1 MMEVTKD
8 LFELVPD
15 NEKDKE
21 GVARPSMTYLQ
32 DAWRRLKQNKLA
44 LFGLA
49 VIVFMALF
57 AIFVPM
63 FSHYDYSTQDF
74 SIANKGASS
83 AHIFGTDK
91 FGRDIFTRVAYGAR
105 ISLTVALVASALNV
119 LIGIIYG
126 GVSGYFG
133 GWVDMV
139 MMRIVDILNSIPM
152 LIYVILISVALGSR
166 DIKGIIIAMT
176 ISMWTTMARIVR
188 GQILTLKEQEFVLA
202 AKTLGVKPFAIIFR
216 HLIPNSMGSIIVTLT
231 LAIPEAIFT
240 ESFLSFV
247 GVGISAPKAS
257 WGTLASE
264 AVEMMRTHPSQLLI
278 PSLAI
283 CITVFAFNMLG
294 DGLRDALD
302 PKMRK

>member
-1 MMEVTKD
+1 MEFTKD

-44 LFGLA
+44 LLGLA
-49 VIVFMALF
+49 VIILMTLA
-57 AIFVPM
+57 AIFIPI

-74 SIANKGASS
+74 SIANKGPSA

-105 ISLTVALVASALNV
+105 ISLTVAFVASALNV
-119 LIGIIYG
+119 LIGIVYG
-126 GVSGYFG
+126 GISGYFG
-133 GWVDMV
+133 GWVDMI

>member
-1 MMEVTKD
+1 MEFTKD

-44 LFGLA
+44 LLGLG
-49 VIVFMALF
+49 VIILMTLA
-57 AIFVPM
+57 AIFIPM

-74 SIANKGASS
+74 SIANKGPSA

-105 ISLTVALVASALNV
+105 ISLTVAFVASALNV

-133 GWVDMV
+133 GWVDMI

>member
-1 MMEVTKD
+1 MEITKD

-44 LFGLA
+44 LLGLA
-49 VIVFMALF
+49 VIVLMTLA
-57 AIFVPM
+57 AIFIPM

-74 SIANKGASS
+74 KIANQGASA

-105 ISLTVALVASALNV
+105 ISLTVAFVASALNV

>member
-1 MMEVTKD
+1 MEFTKD

-32 DAWRRLKQNKLA
+32 DAWRRLKQNRLA
-44 LFGLA
+44 LMGLI
-49 VIVFMALF
+49 VIILMTLL
-57 AIFVPM
+57 AIFAPM
-63 FSHYDYSTQDF
+63 FSPYDYSTQNF
-74 SIANKGASS
+74 TIANQGPSM
-83 AHIFGTDK
+83 HHFFGTDK

-105 ISLTVALVASALNV
+105 ISLTVAFVASALNV
-119 LIGIIYG
+119 IIGIIYG

-202 AKTLGVKPFAIIFR
+202 AKTLGVKPFSIIFK

-264 AVEMMRTHPSQLLI
+264 AVEMMRTHPSQLII

>member
-1 MMEVTKD
+1 MEFTKD

-44 LFGLA
+44 LMGLA
-49 VIVFMALF
+49 VIILMTLA
-57 AIFVPM
+57 AIFIPI

-74 SIANKGASS
+74 SIANKGPSA

-105 ISLTVALVASALNV
+105 ISLTVAFVASALNV
-119 LIGIIYG
+119 LIGIVYG
-126 GVSGYFG
+126 GISGYFG
-133 GWVDMV
+133 GWVDMI

>member
-1 MMEVTKD
+1 MEFTKD

-21 GVARPSMTYLQ
+21 GVSRPSMTYLQ

-44 LFGLA
+44 LMGLA
-49 VIVFMALF
+49 VIILMTLA
-57 AIFVPM
+57 AIFIPI

-74 SIANKGASS
+74 SIANKGPNA

-105 ISLTVALVASALNV
+105 ISLTVAFVASALNV
-119 LIGIIYG
+119 LIGIVYG
-126 GVSGYFG
+126 GISGYFG
-133 GWVDMV
+133 GWVDMI

-202 AKTLGVKPFAIIFR
+202 AKTLGVKPFGIIFR

-240 ESFLSFV
+240 ESFLSFI

>member
-1 MMEVTKD
+1 MEVTKD